1 MADKL
6 ESRPGS
12 EPATRPD
19 FRRLRVIQVGA
30 LLVGAAVLLVSMWL
44 MGQFRKPELAPMVM
58 AFAFAS
64 ISFSGLFYFG
74 ALLLEGSLQK
84 YILSDDTVIKG
95 DNVEM
100 VTKTASSGDPEIDKW
115 IGTYAFTRNLFGMSV
130 IPILILLGLY
140 FLA

>member
-1 MADKL
+1 MTDNS
-6 ESRPGS
+6 ES
-12 EPATRPD
+12 RPD
-19 FRRLRVIQVGA
+19 FRRLRIIQIASLIVGA
-30 LLVGAAVLLVSMWL
+30 GVLILSLWL
-44 MGQFRKPELAPMVM
+44 MGQFRKPEVAPIVM

-100 VTKTASSGDPEIDKW
+100 VTRTAESGDAEIDKW
-115 IGTYAFTRNLFGMSV
+115 IGTYAFTRNLFGMSLV
-130 IPILILLGLY
+130 PILILIALY
-140 FLA
+140 FFA

>member
-1 MADKL
+1 MADK
-6 ESRPGS
+6 
-12 EPATRPD
+12 PD
-19 FRRLRVIQVGA
+19 FKRLRLIQIVA
-30 LLVGAAVLLVSMWL
+30 LLVGAGVLVVSLWL
-44 MGQFRKPELAPMVM
+44 MGQFRKPELAPIVM

-100 VTKTASSGDPEIDKW
+100 VTTTAESGDPEIDKW
-115 IGTYAFTRNLFGMSV
+115 IGTYAFTRNLFGMSLV
-130 IPILILLGLY
+130 PILVLIGLY
-140 FLA
+140 FFA

>member
-1 MADKL
+1 MADNSDSK
-6 ESRPGS
+6 PN
-12 EPATRPD
+12 
-19 FRRLRVIQVGA
+19 FRRLRIIQIASLMVGA
-30 LLVGAAVLLVSMWL
+30 GVLILSLWL
-44 MGQFRKPELAPMVM
+44 MGQFRKPEVAPIVM

-100 VTKTASSGDPEIDKW
+100 VTRTAESGDAEIDKW
-115 IGTYAFTRNLFGMSV
+115 IGTYAFTRNLFGMSLV
-130 IPILILLGLY
+130 PILILIALY
-140 FLA
+140 FFA

>member
-1 MADKL
+1 MADNTDTK
-6 ESRPGS
+6 PNFG
-12 EPATRPD
+12 
-19 FRRLRVIQVGA
+19 RLRLIQIGA
-30 LLVGAAVLLVSMWL
+30 LLVGAGVLVLSLWL
-44 MGQFRKPELAPMVM
+44 MGLFRKPELAPIVM

-64 ISFSGLFYFG
+64 IGFSGLFYFG

-84 YILSDDTVIKG
+84 YILSDETVIKG

-115 IGTYAFTRNLFGMSV
+115 IGTYAFTRNLFGMSLV
-130 IPILILLGLY
+130 PVLILIGLY

>member
-1 MADKL
+1 MADM
-6 ESRPGS
+6 
-12 EPATRPD
+12 PD
-19 FRRLRVIQVGA
+19 SKPNFRRLRLIQVTA
-30 LLVGAAVLLVSMWL
+30 LLVGAIVLVISLGL
-44 MGQFRKPELAPMVM
+44 MGQFRKPEVAPIVM

-100 VTKTASSGDPEIDKW
+100 VTTTTESGDPEIDKW
-115 IGTYAFTRNLFGMSV
+115 IGTYAFTRNLFGMSLV
-130 IPILILLGLY
+130 PVLILIGLY

>member
-1 MADKL
+1 MADKPD
-6 ESRPGS
+6 SG
-12 EPATRPD
+12 PD
-19 FRRLRVIQVGA
+19 FRRLRLIQITALIVGA
-30 LLVGAAVLLVSMWL
+30 VILLVSLWL
-44 MGQFRKPELAPMVM
+44 MGQFRKPELAPIVI

-84 YILSDDTVIKG
+84 YILSDETVIKG

-115 IGTYAFTRNLFGMSV
+115 IGTYAFTRNLFGMSLV
-130 IPILILLGLY
+130 PILILIGLY

>member
-1 MADKL
+1 MADNPDL
-6 ESRPGS
+6 EPG
-12 EPATRPD
+12 TRPD
-19 FRRLRVIQVGA
+19 FRRLRAIQIGALIVGA
-30 LLVGAAVLLVSMWL
+30 LVLVVSMWL

-58 AFAFAS
+58 AFAFTS

-84 YILSDDTVIKG
+84 YILSDETVIKG

-100 VTKTASSGDPEIDKW
+100 VTKTASSGDPQIDKW

-140 FLA
+140 FFA

>member
-1 MADKL
+1 MTDNTDTK
-6 ESRPGS
+6 
-12 EPATRPD
+12 PD
-19 FRRLRVIQVGA
+19 FRRLRLIQISA
-30 LLVGAAVLLVSMWL
+30 LLVGAGVLVVSLWL
-44 MGQFRKPELAPMVM
+44 MGQFRKPELAPLVM

-84 YILSDDTVIKG
+84 YILSDETVIKG

-100 VTKTASSGDPEIDKW
+100 VTKTASSGDPQIDKW
-115 IGTYAFTRNLFGMSV
+115 IGTYAFTRNLFGMSLV
-130 IPILILLGLY
+130 PVLILIGLY

>member
-1 MADKL
+1 MTDKQD
-6 ESRPGS
+6 SKPN
-12 EPATRPD
+12 
-19 FRRLRVIQVGA
+19 FRRLRLIQIVALIVGA
-30 LLVGAAVLLVSMWL
+30 TVLLVSLWL
-44 MGQFRKPELAPMVM
+44 MGQFRKPEVAPIVM

-100 VTKTASSGDPEIDKW
+100 VTTTAESGDPEIDKW
-115 IGTYAFTRNLFGMSV
+115 IGTYAFTRNLFGMSLV
-130 IPILILLGLY
+130 PILILIGL
-140 FLA
+140 FFFA

>member
-1 MADKL
+1 MADNS
-6 ESRPGS
+6 ESRPN
-12 EPATRPD
+12 
-19 FRRLRVIQVGA
+19 FRRLRIIQIASLMVGT
-30 LLVGAAVLLVSMWL
+30 GVLILSLWL
-44 MGQFRKPELAPMVM
+44 MGQFRKPEVAPIVM

-100 VTKTASSGDPEIDKW
+100 VTTNSRE
-115 IGTYAFTRNLFGMSV
+115 R
-130 IPILILLGLY
+130 
-140 FLA
+140 

>member
-1 MADKL
+1 MTDN
-6 ESRPGS
+6 SDQG
-12 EPATRPD
+12 PD
-19 FRRLRVIQVGA
+19 FRRLSLLQIAALIVGA
-30 LLVGAAVLLVSMWL
+30 GVLILSLWL
-44 MGQFRKPELAPMVM
+44 MGQFRKPEVAPIVM

-100 VTKTASSGDPEIDKW
+100 VTRTAKTGDPEIDKW
-115 IGTYAFTRNLFGMSV
+115 IGTYAFTRNVFGMSLV
-130 IPILILLGLY
+130 PILILIGLY
-140 FLA
+140 FFA

>member
-1 MADKL
+1 MADNTDSK
-6 ESRPGS
+6 
-12 EPATRPD
+12 PD
-19 FRRLRVIQVGA
+19 FRRLRLIQIGA
-30 LLVGAAVLLVSMWL
+30 LLVGAGVLVVSLWL
-44 MGQFRKPELAPMVM
+44 MGQFRKPELAPLVM

-84 YILSDDTVIKG
+84 YILSDETVIKG

-100 VTKTASSGDPEIDKW
+100 VTKTASSGDPQIDKW
-115 IGTYAFTRNLFGMSV
+115 IGTYAFTRNLFGMSLV
-130 IPILILLGLY
+130 PVLILIGLY

>member
-1 MADKL
+1 MADKPDL
-6 ESRPGS
+6 GPESG
-12 EPATRPD
+12 PD
-19 FRRLRVIQVGA
+19 FRRLRAIQIIALIVGA
-30 LLVGAAVLLVSMWL
+30 VVLLVSMWL

-100 VTKTASSGDPEIDKW
+100 VTKTASSGDPQIDKW

-130 IPILILLGLY
+130 IPVLILLGLY
-140 FLA
+140 FFA

>member
-1 MADKL
+1 MADNSDSK
-6 ESRPGS
+6 PN
-12 EPATRPD
+12 
-19 FRRLRVIQVGA
+19 FRRLRIIQIASLIVGA
-30 LLVGAAVLLVSMWL
+30 GVLILSLWL
-44 MGQFRKPELAPMVM
+44 MGQFRKPEVAPIVM

-100 VTKTASSGDPEIDKW
+100 VTRTAESGDAEIDKW
-115 IGTYAFTRNLFGMSV
+115 IGTYAFTRNLFGMSLV
-130 IPILILLGLY
+130 PILILIALY
-140 FLA
+140 FFA

>member
-1 MADKL
+1 MADNTDTK
-6 ESRPGS
+6 
-12 EPATRPD
+12 PD
-19 FRRLRVIQVGA
+19 FRRLRLIQISA
-30 LLVGAAVLLVSMWL
+30 LLVGAGVLVVSLWL
-44 MGQFRKPELAPMVM
+44 MGQFRKPELAPLVM

-84 YILSDDTVIKG
+84 YILSDETVIKG

-100 VTKTASSGDPEIDKW
+100 VTKTASSGDPQIDKW
-115 IGTYAFTRNLFGMSV
+115 IGTYAFTRNLFGMSLV
-130 IPILILLGLY
+130 PVLILIGLY

>member
-1 MADKL
+1 MADNTDTK
-6 ESRPGS
+6 
-12 EPATRPD
+12 PD
-19 FRRLRVIQVGA
+19 FRRLRLIQIGA
-30 LLVGAAVLLVSMWL
+30 LLVGAGVLVVSLWL
-44 MGQFRKPELAPMVM
+44 MGQFRKPELAPLVM

-84 YILSDDTVIKG
+84 YILSDETVIKG

-100 VTKTASSGDPEIDKW
+100 VTKTASSGDPQIDKW
-115 IGTYAFTRNLFGMSV
+115 IGTYAFTRNLFGMSLV
-130 IPILILLGLY
+130 PVLILIGLY

>member
-1 MADKL
+1 MADNTDTK
-6 ESRPGS
+6 PNFG
-12 EPATRPD
+12 
-19 FRRLRVIQVGA
+19 RLRLIQIAA
-30 LLVGAAVLLVSMWL
+30 LLVGAGVLVLSLWL
-44 MGQFRKPELAPMVM
+44 MGQFRKPELAPIVM

-84 YILSDDTVIKG
+84 YILSDETVIKG

-100 VTKTASSGDPEIDKW
+100 VTKTASSGDPKIDKW
-115 IGTYAFTRNLFGMSV
+115 IGTYAFTRNLFGMSLV
-130 IPILILLGLY
+130 PVLILIGLY